1 MEPGRLKV
9 VVTCNDDAHLK
20 THLNEI
26 ERIGEEEVLDTARE
40 VAEITGGPLLL
51 VRDSVVEALDQLR
64 ALKPDVVFN
73 LCEGVLGNPRWEMN
87 FALALEMLGIPFT
100 GCDPLAAALC
110 IDKWRV
116 KQLLNAAG
124 IPTPDAFVVSDVAP
138 ALQPALRRL
147 RGGATYIVKPSRED
161 AGIGID
167 ATAVCETEAEIRAR
181 VEYVIATYRQPA
193 LVEEFID
200 GPEYNQAMYFTS
212 GGYRL
217 LPPGEI
223 VFDESLT
230 PAERVVGWKAKW
242 AAGSPE
248 DKATRNRT
256 PGVMSDTLRRD
267 VGSLCLSAASLLS
280 LRGYS
285 RFDLRQSRTGQL
297 WIVDINP
304 NPDIGRGSG
313 LRLALEADSIPFE
326 EFVNALIIA
335 ALRR

>member
-1 MEPGRLKV
+1 MVPGRLKV
-9 VVTCNDDAHLK
+9 VVTCNDDTHLK

-40 VAEITGGPLLL
+40 VAEVSGGVLLK
-51 VRDSVVEALDQLR
+51 VRDSIDDALDSLR
-64 ALKPDVVFN
+64 TTRPDVVFN

-100 GCDPLAAALC
+100 GCDPLAVALC
-110 IDKWRV
+110 TDKWRV
-116 KQLLNAAG
+116 KQLLMAAG
-124 IPTPDAFVVSDVAP
+124 IPTPEAFVVDHVA
-138 ALQPALRRL
+138 PALRRL
-147 RGGATYIVKPSRED
+147 RGGVTYIVKPSRED

-167 ATAVCETEAEIRAR
+167 ATAVCGTEAEILAR
-181 VEYVIATYRQPA
+181 VQHVIETYHQPA

-200 GPEYNQAMYFTS
+200 GAEYNQALYFTTD
-212 GGYRL
+212 GPRV

-242 AAGSPE
+242 ASGSRE
-248 DKATRNRT
+248 DRATRNRT
-256 PGVMSDTLRRD
+256 PAVMSDTMRRD
-267 VGSLCLSAASLLS
+267 VASLCLSAASLLS

-285 RFDLRQSRTGQL
+285 RFDLRQSRTGEL

-313 LRLALEADSIPFE
+313 LRLALQAAGIAFE
-326 EFVNALIIA
+326 EFVDAIIMA
-335 ALRR
+335 AL